1 MIQDVRDMK
10 TTFAERLREAMAA
23 RGVNANQLAILSKKA
38 PSYFSTAFK
47 RNTRTVT
54 LDVAEPIADAL
65 GVRVAWLMSGD
76 GPMDS
81 DAAGSPSP
89 AAPPVSDAYTTTTA
103 ADQVIAAA
111 FDPTRHE
118 YLDTVP
124 VREALTSGA
133 QLAKELDATEYTRRL
148 LDTAAR
154 LRRKG
159 QPVSGRD
166 LHAATVQAAFEES
179 RELRAQLAMRD
190 QVLAEARD
198 WLRANGFD
206 LDDIQKGRVK
216 SVRFTSDEPTTR
228 PRSGSHSR

>member
-1 MIQDVRDMK
+1 MFLVTISQRIQ
-10 TTFAERLREAMAA
+10 EAM
-23 RGVNANQLAILSKKA
+23 RGRGLSQNQLAISAGLSQGYV
-38 PSYFSTAFK
+38 SNVF
-47 RNTRTVT
+47 TR
-54 LDVAEPIADAL
+54 DPRSMKPEIARKFADAL
-65 GVRVAWLMSGD
+65 GVSASWILTGD
-76 GPMDS
+76 GE
-81 DAAGSPSP
+81 ATA
-89 AAPPVSDAYTTTTA
+89 AAPPVEATAPPPVSDTHVTTTA

-159 QPVSGRD
+159 QTVSGRD

-198 WLRANGFD
+198 WLQANGFD
-206 LDDIQKGRVK
+206 LDDIEKGSVK
-216 SVRFTSDEPTTR
+216 SVRFGSDEPTTR
-228 PRSGSHSR
+228 PRSGSHAK